1 MNPLSNMTISSP
13 KQFGFQALGM
23 ISLSLS
29 SLFYFYFFSMTLS
42 LELVKLLMTNKHVSV
57 LWKKKN

>member
-1 MNPLSNMTISSP
+1 MDPLSNMTISSP

-23 ISLSLS
+23 ISLSL
-29 SLFYFYFFSMTLS
+29 LFFYFFSMTLS